1 MIAFSLSGTYLVDL
15 KDTTQ
20 QSRLASK
27 LQPDFLSNFFA
38 NMIKIQYLTPS
49 DIDGGN
55 SRDEFMKTLSLELFN
70 YNVLILICLIGFR
83 LT

>member
-1 MIAFSLSGTYLVDL
+1 
-15 KDTTQ
+15 
-20 QSRLASK
+20 
-27 LQPDFLSNFFA
+27 
-38 NMIKIQYLTPS
+38 MIKIQYLTPS

-70 YNVLILICLIGFR
+70 FNVLILICLIGFR